1 MNFNFNK
8 KYFEKSLGKCKKSE
22 CSLCKSENPLYKKIP
37 SEKNLLLVEFRIQ
50 LLEVPGTHGT
60 KADGATEL
68 KSLKCQQLNP
78 LAYLKISLTS
88 FLITLNGVLNQFS
101 NHLKQYFQ
109 SKIAKEYFS
118 HQNSIHVCF
127 SKNSRTLNVII

>member
-1 MNFNFNK
+1 MK
-8 KYFEKSLGKCKKSE
+8 KVQENAKKSE

-68 KSLKCQQLNP
+68 KSLKCQQLYP
-78 LAYLKISLTS
+78 LACLKISLTS

-109 SKIAKEYFS
+109 SKIAKEYYS
-118 HQNSIHVCF
+118 HQNSNLNIKCLFFKEF
-127 SKNSRTLNVII
+127 SNTKCHNMI